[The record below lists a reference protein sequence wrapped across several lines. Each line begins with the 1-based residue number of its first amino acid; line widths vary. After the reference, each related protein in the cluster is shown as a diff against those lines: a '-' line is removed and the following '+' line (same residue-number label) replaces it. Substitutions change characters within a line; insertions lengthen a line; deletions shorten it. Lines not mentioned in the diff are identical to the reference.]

1 MHEQAE
7 TENDRPFA
15 YKRERRQSTG
25 YEGLI
30 VKEPVTRS
38 PFRLTGSRSGSG
50 TGIDPPLP
58 PLPPKDIQIPSTS
71 AKNQRERQGS
81 PSPGRSSLVSKR
93 LHGPRL
99 SGGEGGGGRRQRR
112 KTVPFNEQCDV
123 VEFDV
128 EDDDDEYR
136 DVFEHECGH
145 ERADEGDDMDI
156 DVDESEGIEI
166 DELDSE
172 PHFHEQAQEH
182 EHDHQLDG
190 SFESAVPLS

>member
-1 MHEQAE
+1 
-7 TENDRPFA
+7 
-15 YKRERRQSTG
+15 
-25 YEGLI
+25 
-30 VKEPVTRS
+30 
-38 PFRLTGSRSGSG
+38 
-50 TGIDPPLP
+50 
-58 PLPPKDIQIPSTS
+58 
-71 AKNQRERQGS
+71 
-81 PSPGRSSLVSKR
+81 
-93 LHGPRL
+93 
-99 SGGEGGGGRRQRR
+99 
-112 KTVPFNEQCDV
+112 VPFNEQCDV

-190 SFESAVPLS
+190 SFESAVPLSADIDAEANDSITGMVNSMLHQANTDARRSQL